1 MSFNKVVNGVTFTSD
16 NYTNIDVRFERT
28 RIITYLYISTT
39 DNHAFNSNAIF
50 NYYIVHGYSGLS
62 ITKIELQNDNRTA
75 KLSVWTSEFDES
87 DSYNIRQLPLI
98 ELVESGPTQK
108 LDDHSENG
116 YKVYIPNDCTS
127 VNGVRARHS
136 YSGYAV
142 VPPLG
147 VNLNNDIVKTIYAD
161 INGDNNNRVQGTL
174 DGTTIKFIFTDA
186 QWRPLNYSR
195 VRDNKGNL
203 IYNLQDYVKK
213 LTPVKPKTIMG
224 AYTAQ
229 SYENGT
235 VSEKYNKDKSSL
247 LTTGD
252 TITYTVTPNK
262 GYGVDFV
269 KVYRFKGDPDT
280 LDWSKGTVVKDF
292 QSLDNLTY
300 TITNDDIGNSLGVNV
315 QFSLLKFK
323 GKIENNIDNTSYTH
337 DDKTI
342 TLTANDGYKITSASI
357 DYEPYVGAGYTNVAN
372 FTINGDGKTATAT
385 IPNDYLNDSSI
396 KLELDGKTES
406 TKPYTL
412 ADVGLKCNNENAT
425 LKVVDNTATLT
436 AASGYKIT
444 SATITSKNSFDFSGS
459 TRQNHDFTISED
471 GSSATITLVPLKTLD
486 YFLKVST
493 EEKPSEPQP
502 QPQPKPSEP
511 DKPQP
516 SEPQPSQPETKKFS
530 GEIVLNNDVKDKIK
544 FEFDKQ
550 ITVKISVVDSKY
562 NINSLYYIYQPYPG
576 SGLEK
581 SSNGFTINADKKTAT
596 LVIPDGL
603 LDVWRIRIGGD
614 IADTTPLEPETTT
627 AKTQRVY
634 MVDDKGLN
642 ELTKQAENYY
652 KDGVNANYDFTEFI
666 NQLYYLPFTV
676 DENLS
681 TPTNKIATGLWEL
694 NAPAREMKD
703 NILNIDLGEIKV
715 VPENDNGFDYNIE
728 SIKLYL
734 PLVLPIQLD
743 FQDCYKKTVSINYQ
757 INLLTGSATINVLS
771 NNKLISTFNQN
782 VQTNLQMFSIYNNK
796 DFGSLNNSINNELL
810 TPYIKINYYKPVD
823 NLVSYETLEH
833 NNLSSYTNFVKT
845 RNASVS
851 CGTQQEQQE
860 IENLLNGG
868 IYIKWI

>member
-1 MSFNKVVNGVTFTSD
+1 MSFNKTVNGVTFTSD
-16 NYTNIDVRFERT
+16 NYTNIDVRFEKT
-28 RIITYLYISTT
+28 RFFTYIYISTT
-39 DNHAFNSNAIF
+39 DNHAFNSTTISS
-50 NYYIVHGYSGLS
+50 YYIVHGYSGLS
-62 ITKIELQNDNRTA
+62 ATEIDLQNDNRTA
-75 KLSVWTSEFDES
+75 KISVWTREFNES
-87 DSYNIRQLPLI
+87 NSYDIKQLPLI
-98 ELVESGPTQK
+98 ETAAP
-108 LDDHSENG
+108 
-116 YKVYIPNDCTS
+116 
-127 VNGVRARHS
+127 A
-136 YSGYAV
+136 
-142 VPPLG
+142 
-147 VNLNNDIVKTIYAD
+147 
-161 INGDNNNRVQGTL
+161 
-174 DGTTIKFIFTDA
+174 
-186 QWRPLNYSR
+186 
-195 VRDNKGNL
+195 
-203 IYNLQDYVKK
+203 
-213 LTPVKPKTIMG
+213 KPKTILG

-262 GYGVDFV
+262 GYRVDFV

-300 TITNDDIGNSLGVNV
+300 TISDEDIGNSLAVNA
-315 QFSLLKFK
+315 QFSVLKFT
-323 GKIENNIDNTSYTH
+323 GKIENNVDNTSYTH

-342 TLTANDGYKITSASI
+342 TLIANDGYKITSASI
-357 DYEPYVGAGYTNVAN
+357 DYEPYAGAGYSNVAN
-372 FTINGDGKTATAT
+372 FTINEDGKSATAT

-425 LKVVDNTATLT
+425 LKVTDNTATLT
-436 AASGYKIT
+436 AVDGYKIT
-444 SATITSKNSFDFSGS
+444 SATITSKNPFDFSGS
-459 TRQNHDFTISED
+459 TRQDHDFTISED
-471 GSSATITLVPLKTLD
+471 GTSATITLVPSKNLD

-493 EEKPSEPQP
+493 EEK
-502 QPQPKPSEP
+502 P

-596 LVIPDGL
+596 LVIPDDL
-603 LDVWRIRIGGD
+603 LDVWRLRIGGD

-652 KDGVNANYDFTEFI
+652 KGGVNANYDFTEFI

-676 DENLS
+676 DEKLS

-715 VPENDNGFDYNIE
+715 APENNNGFDYNIE

-734 PLVLPIQLD
+734 PLILPIQLD
-743 FQDCYKKTVSINYQ
+743 FQDCYKKSVSINYQ

-782 VQTNLQMFSIYNNK
+782 IQTNLQMFSIYNNK
-796 DFGSLNNSINNELL
+796 DFGTLNNSINNELL

-833 NNLSSYTNFVKT
+833 NALSSYTNFVKT

-860 IENLLNGG
+860 IEDLLNGG
-868 IYIKWI
+868 IYIKWV